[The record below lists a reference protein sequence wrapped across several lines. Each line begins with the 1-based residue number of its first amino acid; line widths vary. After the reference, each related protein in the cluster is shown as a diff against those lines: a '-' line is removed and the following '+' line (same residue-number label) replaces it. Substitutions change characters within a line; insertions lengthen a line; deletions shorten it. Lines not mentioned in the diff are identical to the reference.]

1 MKRSDQEIEAELRTR
16 PVGENY
22 EGPQSL
28 AMPVPDIITRHEE
41 LKTQLSEARRVLKL
55 VEWIGDDQ
63 MPHCHVCDVERWD
76 GAGGKHGHAPDCALA
91 KALGEGG

>member
-1 MKRSDQEIEAELRTR
+1 MSYVCAYCEDEFSDNVMCPECVDGLRAD
-16 PVGENY
+16 
-22 EGPQSL
+22 L
-28 AMPVPDIITRHEE
+28 A
-41 LKTQLSEARRVLKL
+41 EARRVLKL

-91 KALGEGG
+91 KALEEGG

>member
-1 MKRSDQEIEAELRTR
+1 MSPHPNEACNCFFDTNCGCPVHPGGQTYDQRIDELEA
-16 PVGENY
+16 
-22 EGPQSL
+22 
-28 AMPVPDIITRHEE
+28 
-41 LKTQLSEARRVLKL
+41 QLTEVRRVLKL

-91 KALGEGG
+91 KMLEGT